1 MKILKSFVEFI
12 NEADAP
18 TALKIIGDKEQQKQD
33 INQDRQIPDNEKE
46 QQFQDKTK
54 RQALNRQ
61 DELDKAAQE
70 IGTRQQTANNRM
82 EDIKLKQ
89 DLLPDDPNAR
99 KQFLAD
105 TDTDLK
111 DVKGELDNAQQ
122 QRIALQKQK
131 DRIKN
136 NFLRK

>member
-1 MKILKSFVEFI
+1 MKILKTFVDFV
-12 NEADAP
+12 NEADAA
-18 TALKIIGDKEQQKQD
+18 TALKVIGDKEQQKQD
-33 INQDRQIPDNEKE
+33 INQDRETSNNDKK
-46 QQFQDKTK
+46 FQDKTK
-54 RQALNRQ
+54 QQAQLRA
-61 DELDKAAQE
+61 DELDKAAKD
-70 IGTRQQTANNRM
+70 IGNRQQTANNRM

-122 QRIALQKQK
+122 QRNSLQKQK

-136 NFLRK
+136 NFLKK

>member
-1 MKILKSFVEFI
+1 MKILKTFVEFV
-12 NEADAP
+12 NEADAA
-18 TALKIIGDKEQQKQD
+18 TALKVIGDKEQNKQD
-33 INQDRQIPDNEKE
+33 INQDRKTSTTDQK
-46 QQFQDKTK
+46 FQDKTK
-54 RQALNRQ
+54 QQAQLRA
-61 DELDKAAQE
+61 DELDKAAND
-70 IGTRQQTANNRM
+70 IGNRQQSANNRM

-99 KQFLAD
+99 KQFLTD

-122 QRIALQKQK
+122 QRNSLQKQK

-136 NFLRK
+136 NFLKK

>member
-1 MKILKSFVEFI
+1 MKLKTFVDFV
-12 NEADAP
+12 NEADAA
-18 TALKIIGDKEQQKQD
+18 TALKVIGDKEQQKQD
-33 INQDRQIPDNEKE
+33 INQDRQTSTNDKK
-46 QQFQDKTK
+46 FQDKTK
-54 RQALNRQ
+54 QQAQLRA
-61 DELDKAAQE
+61 DELDKAAKD
-70 IGTRQQTANNRM
+70 IGNRQQTANNRM

-122 QRIALQKQK
+122 QRNSLQKQK

>member
-1 MKILKSFVEFI
+1 MKILKTFVDFV
-12 NEADAP
+12 NEADAA
-18 TALKIIGDKEQQKQD
+18 TALKVIGDKEQQKQD
-33 INQDRQIPDNEKE
+33 INQDRETSTNDKK
-46 QQFQDKTK
+46 FQDKTK
-54 RQALNRQ
+54 QQAQLRA
-61 DELDKAAQE
+61 DELDKAAKD
-70 IGTRQQTANNRM
+70 IGNRQQTANNRM

-122 QRIALQKQK
+122 QRNSLQKQK

>member
-1 MKILKSFVEFI
+1 MKILKTFVDFV
-12 NEADAP
+12 NEADAA
-18 TALKIIGDKEQQKQD
+18 TALKVIGDKEQQKQD
-33 INQDRQIPDNEKE
+33 INQDRETSTNDKK
-46 QQFQDKTK
+46 FQDKTK
-54 RQALNRQ
+54 QQAQLRA
-61 DELDKAAQE
+61 DELDKAAKD
-70 IGTRQQTANNRM
+70 IGNRQQTANNRM

-122 QRIALQKQK
+122 QRNSLQKQK

-136 NFLRK
+136 NFLRR